1 MTINKN
7 QLYAVAGVLAAVSAI
22 LQFLE
27 RDWFRGAT
35 GAFLAA
41 TMALAATG
49 FPEKSVANRRI
60 YYGMLGVVIV
70 VMSVRIL
77 ARFR

>member
-1 MTINKN
+1 MTANKH
-7 QLYAVAGVLAAVSAI
+7 QLYAVAAVLAAIAAI
-22 LQFLE
+22 LQLLE
-27 RDWFRGAT
+27 REWFRGAT

-41 TMALAATG
+41 TLALAATG

-77 ARFR
+77 ARLR